1 MFAGVDEMEKSQ
13 FLGNYFHW
21 MRNVFLQVKRQDV
34 TPLLEKEERPV
45 ELEPIVASDLQI
57 RDSSVAKEKKNTKGK
72 KSGVKKNNSLV
83 QGKTNSEN
91 EKPLA
96 DFDDAEKRKRRRAL
110 LGDELNAE
118 KPRPHPK
125 SKKIQQ

>member
-13 FLGNYFHW
+13 FLGNFFHW

-72 KSGVKKNNSLV
+72 KSGVKKNSLV

-125 SKKIQQ
+125 SKKI